1 MSPSKPRR
9 SPRGAPSTDLILSV
23 KRGTSADIFPDI
35 LRLHVP
41 AGGVVADTT
50 YGQGVF
56 WRKVPEGLYDVRG
69 TDLMHGVDA
78 RELPYADR
86 SLDAVVFDPPWLP
99 ASSGETYE
107 STDGAR
113 HFEDR
118 YRNNQRVDGNLTYT
132 DAILS
137 LYCEAAVEALRV
149 LKPGAVYIV
158 KAQDQVH
165 ANKQWFL
172 HAELLVALRVMGF
185 VPEDLF
191 VLVRPNRPGV
201 SRLLRQAHARKAH
214 SYFLVFRAA
223 APRVRARTRATPG
236 QVPAG

>member
-9 SPRGAPSTDLILSV
+9 APRGSPSTDLVLSV
-23 KRGTSADIFPDI
+23 KRGTSADLFPDI
-35 LRLHVP
+35 LRLYVP
-41 AGGVVADTT
+41 VGGIVADTT

-56 WRKVPEGLYDVRG
+56 WRQVPSGLYDVRG

-78 RELPYADR
+78 RALPYGDR

-107 STDGAR
+107 STDGSR

-118 YRNNQRVDGNLTYT
+118 YRNNAREDGGLTYT

-137 LYCEAAVEALRV
+137 LYSEAAVEALRV
-149 LKPGAVYIV
+149 LKPGGVYIV

-172 HAELLVALRVMGF
+172 HAELLVLLRLMGF
-185 VPEDLF
+185 LPEDLF

-201 SRLLRQAHARKAH
+201 SRLLRQAHARKSH
-214 SYFLVFRAA
+214 SYFLVFRAVS
-223 APRVRARTRATPG
+223 PRVRARTRATPG
-236 QVPAG
+236 QSLGG